1 MNAADL
7 DFLMNAGDAAAALGV
22 LLVGRDAAISRVV
35 IDSRAVMP
43 GDLFVALKGARDGH
57 DFAIKAVQSG
67 ATAVLVERPIEGI
80 MAAQIV
86 VPDTRIA
93 LGQLARWWRQR
104 FDLPVLALTGSN
116 GKTTT
121 KEMLRAILSVHTGDA
136 GQVLATEGNLNNDL
150 GVPLTLFRLRPQHR
164 FAVVEMGMNH
174 LGEID
179 YISHLAVPDVALVIN
194 AGTAHIGEL
203 GSREAIA
210 QAKGEIYG
218 GLRAGGTA
226 VINMHDRFGEY
237 WHGLVEPR
245 VEADSLRILTFGVLP
260 VDDVQGVFTADQVEI
275 HHGGE
280 SITVQLAVPGEHNLK
295 NALAAASAALALGV
309 PLANIRKGLEG
320 FGGVSGRMQTLQGDN
335 GALVIHDAYN
345 ANPDSVRAAI
355 DVLSARPGT
364 RILVLGDMGELGADE
379 VRMHAEI
386 GDYARGAD
394 LDGLFALGKLT
405 EHTVMQAAAKAW
417 HFDDLDELCAELRKH
432 MDEHTTVLVKGSRF
446 MKMERVVEQIAVG
459 FDADDGGMH

>member
-7 DFLMNAGDAAAALGV
+7 DFLMNASDAAGALGV
-22 LLVGRDAAISRVV
+22 PLLGQDAAISRVV

-57 DFAIKAVQSG
+57 DFATKAVQSG
-67 ATAVLVERPIEGI
+67 ATAVLVERPVAGI

-86 VPDTRIA
+86 VPDTR
-93 LGQLARWWRQR
+93 LAMGRLAQWWRRR
-104 FDLPVLALTGSN
+104 FTLPVLALTGSN

-121 KEMLRAILSVHTGDA
+121 KEMLRTILSVHTGDA

-179 YISHLAVPDVALVIN
+179 TITHLAEPDVALIIN

-226 VINMHDRFGEY
+226 VINMHDRFGDY

-245 VEADSLRILTFGVLP
+245 VEAGELRAFTFGVLP
-260 VDDVQGVFTADQVEI
+260 VDDVQGVFTADAVDI
-275 HHGGE
+275 RHAGE
-280 SITVQLAVPGEHNLK
+280 SVTVKLAVPGEHNLK

-309 PLANIRKGLEG
+309 PLANIREGLER
-320 FGGVSGRMQTLQGDN
+320 FAGVSGRMQTLQGDN

-355 DVLSARPGT
+355 DVLAARPGK

-379 VRMHAEI
+379 VRLHAEI

-417 HFDDLDELCAELRKH
+417 HFDEADELCAELRKH

-446 MKMERVVEQIAVG
+446 MKMEKVVEQIAVG
-459 FDADDGGMH
+459 FDADEGGTH